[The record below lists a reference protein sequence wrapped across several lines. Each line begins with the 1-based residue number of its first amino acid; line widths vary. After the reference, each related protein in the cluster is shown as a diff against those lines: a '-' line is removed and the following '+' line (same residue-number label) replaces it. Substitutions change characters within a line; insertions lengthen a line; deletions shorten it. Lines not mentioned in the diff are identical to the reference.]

1 MEKKYYEIVLEGHY
15 NAIYGL
21 LNGFLLGKNRDWT
34 FHFSKKAGIKTETLS
49 EIIVDWISLKNK
61 IHHVILEDSF
71 YKELKKSVEKTNKSR
86 KEKSEFVNLKYLK
99 SAKLIK
105 KAHLNFKAITY
116 GRQHAAEMKFLLKN
130 IPAGIVLQNYKPVEK
145 VVKDVKGVELYAPEH
160 EYTFEAS
167 GTLVGNI
174 GTMIDLKQKLDDY
187 PLIEADKIHL
197 KF

>member
-1 MEKKYYEIVLEGHY
+1 MEKKYYELVLEGDY
-15 NAIYGL
+15 NAINGL
-21 LNGFLLGKNRDWT
+21 LNGFLLGKNHDWT
-34 FHFSKKAGIKTETLS
+34 FYFSKKAGVKTETLI
-49 EIIVDWISLKNK
+49 EVIADWISMKNK
-61 IHHVILEDSF
+61 IHHIIMEDVF
-71 YKELKKSVEKTNKSR
+71 YKELRKAVEKYNKPL
-86 KEKSEFVNLKYLK
+86 KIKSKFVNLNYIK

>member
-21 LNGFLLGKNRDWT
+21 LNGFLLGKNRDWI

-105 KAHLNFKAITY
+105 KAQFNFHAKTFA
-116 GRQHAAEMKFLLKN
+116 RQYAGEMKLMVKN
-130 IPAGIVLQNYKPVEK
+130 LPAGIVLQNYKPVEK
-145 VVKDVKGVELYAPEH
+145 EVKDAKGVELYAPEH

-167 GTLVGNI
+167 GTISGSVDKVIALR
-174 GTMIDLKQKLDDY
+174 KKLDDY
-187 PLIEADKIHL
+187 PLIEADKIQL